1 MKKTIVLLA
10 AAFLIAGSLKSQNA
24 SRGLMESYVSRLDNS
39 SSITDYQQLA
49 NDFLRFARAKK
60 TDWLPYYYAAYCN
73 AKIGWLMQE
82 DPENIDFF
90 ADKAEEE
97 IKKAQSLLDSGSQKK
112 EMSEICTIYQM
123 LNQARVFIN
132 PATYGPKYGPAA
144 NRYLNLALA
153 MNPDNPRAEYLA
165 GWEKYATPK
174 MWGGDKVKAKELLES
189 AKKKLQAEPD
199 ATLSPHW
206 GKEDVD
212 ELLQKM

>member
-1 MKKTIVLLA
+1 MKKTIVLLVT
-10 AAFLIAGSLKSQNA
+10 AFLVTSGLKSQ
-24 SRGLMESYVSRLDNS
+24 SPSPGLMESYVSRLDKS

-49 NDFLRFARAKK
+49 NDFLRFARAQK
-60 TDWLPYYYAAYCN
+60 TGWLPYYYAAYCN

-82 DPENIDFF
+82 NPDNIDFF

-97 IKKAQSLLDSGSQKK
+97 IKKAQSLLDSDSQKK
-112 EMSEICTIYQM
+112 EMSEVCTIYQM

-153 MNPDNPRAEYLA
+153 MNPDNPRAGYLA

-189 AKKKLQAEPD
+189 AKKKLEAESD

-206 GKEDVD
+206 GKEEVE
-212 ELLQKM
+212 ELLRKM